1 MESAPRA
8 LDVMSWSRLPDHS
21 IMEIMTKVMMVLMM
35 VMMVMV
41 MMMMRVADALRAS
54 GCNELVTL
62 ARPCPPGGVNTAQD
76 GDHYHDDEIHH
87 DDGDHGNRDG
97 VSLPFDLRSLYSPES
112 LASLQSLSQEKKIGD
127 GGDCLD
133 IDNLNLAEKLNNGIT
148 MNDD

>member
-8 LDVMSWSRLPDHS
+8 LDVMSWSRLADHS
-21 IMEIMTKVMMVLMM
+21 IMEIMTKMVMMVM
-35 VMMVMV
+35 VMVMV

-76 GDHYHDDEIHH
+76 GDHCHDDEIHH
-87 DDGDHGNRDG
+87 DDGDQGNRDG
-97 VSLPFDLRSLYSPES
+97 VSLPFDLRSLYSSES
-112 LASLQSLSQEKKIGD
+112 LSSLQSLSQEKNIGD

-148 MNDD
+148 MNDE

>member
-8 LDVMSWSRLPDHS
+8 LDVMSWSRLADHS
-21 IMEIMTKVMMVLMM
+21 IMEIMTKMVMMMMM

-41 MMMMRVADALRAS
+41 VMMMRGADALRAS

-87 DDGDHGNRDG
+87 DDGD
-97 VSLPFDLRSLYSPES
+97 
-112 LASLQSLSQEKKIGD
+112 
-127 GGDCLD
+127 
-133 IDNLNLAEKLNNGIT
+133 
-148 MNDD
+148 

>member
-8 LDVMSWSRLPDHS
+8 LDVMSWSRLADHS
-21 IMEIMTKVMMVLMM
+21 IMEIMTKMMMMM

-41 MMMMRVADALRAS
+41 MMVRVADALRAS

-97 VSLPFDLRSLYSPES
+97 VSLSFDLRSLDSPES

-133 IDNLNLAEKLNNGIT
+133 IDKLNLAEKLNNGIT

>member
-8 LDVMSWSRLPDHS
+8 LDVMSWSRLADHS
-21 IMEIMTKVMMVLMM
+21 IMEIMTKMVMMMVMTMM

-76 GDHYHDDEIHH
+76 GDHYHDDQIHH

-97 VSLPFDLRSLYSPES
+97 VSLPFDLRSSVSPEP
-112 LASLQSLSQEKKIGD
+112 LASLQFNLLTSQNRKK
-127 GGDCLD
+127 
-133 IDNLNLAEKLNNGIT
+133 LAMAVIVLITQQINWIT
-148 MNDD
+148 MNDE